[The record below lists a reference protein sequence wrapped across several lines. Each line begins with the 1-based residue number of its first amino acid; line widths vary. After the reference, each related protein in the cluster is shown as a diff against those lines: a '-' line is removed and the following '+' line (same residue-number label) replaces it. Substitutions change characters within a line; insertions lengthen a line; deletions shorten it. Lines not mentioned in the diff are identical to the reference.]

1 MIKYR
6 NYKKNNNNLF
16 RNDLLNKLLLKN
28 VQSKHFDTFNTTT
41 QQIFDRNAPLKVKH
55 VRYYQDTFV
64 NKKLRKAIMKR

>member
-1 MIKYR
+1 MEITKKK
-6 NYKKNNNNLF
+6 KKNSNLF

-41 QQIFDRNAPLKVKH
+41 QQIFDRNAPLKAKN